1 MNRIRDDFLSRS
13 AFSRNVQIGER
24 LSAAVRRDELVGR
37 FGGDEFV
44 VIAEGI
50 LEEEQAA
57 ELGFRL
63 LDAISEP
70 LLGIESTIVTASIG
84 IALVGAAATDARE
97 AIRQADSAMYAAKR
111 AGRGGCSFFEGSQRI
126 RSGRRQSLAREL
138 RDAEMRDEMHL
149 VFQPV

>member
-84 IALVGAAATDARE
+84 IALVGAAATARE

-138 RDAEMRDEMHL
+138 RDA
-149 VFQPV
+149 